1 MPVKTFTNKAEGIYY
16 PMLEIIVKTVSL
28 NIYSLFIA
36 IEKVRTENVRKK
48 SEKKTRRGESHVILF
63 LTDIT
68 LILKDPTNE
77 LL

>member
-36 IEKVRTENVRKK
+36 IEKGQKMSGRNLRRKH
-48 SEKKTRRGESHVILF
+48 GEVKAMLF
-63 LTDIT
+63 YS
-68 LILKDPTNE
+68 
-77 LL
+77 